1 MMIETVTKDTPKA
14 YQILERATFL
24 LNQALQ
30 TTIIHFENN
39 KIKCSCGIDIGLTL
53 KDDDVSVKITPK
65 TNLPMNSEEL
75 SGELTEQGLE
85 IIE

>member
-1 MMIETVTKDTPKA
+1 MFETMTKETPKA
-14 YQILERATFL
+14 PQILEKAMYL

-30 TTIIHFENN
+30 TTITHFENN
-39 KIKCSCGIDIGLTL
+39 KLKCSCGIDISFNL
-53 KDDDVSVKITPK
+53 KDDDVNVKVTPK

-75 SGELTEQGLE
+75 SGELTEKGLE

>member
-1 MMIETVTKDTPKA
+1 MFETVTKETPSA
-14 YQILERATFL
+14 HQILDKAMLL

-30 TTIIHFENN
+30 TTITHFENN
-39 KIKCSCGIDIGLTL
+39 KIKCSCGIDISFTL
-53 KDDDVSVKITPK
+53 KDDDVSVKVTPK

-75 SGELTEQGLE
+75 SGELTEQGLA